1 MQEQQGF
8 DNENGHQ
15 IDDFFDDKPGGPSLG

>member
-8 DNENGHQ
+8 DNESGHQ
-15 IDDFFDDKPGGPSLG
+15 IDDFVDDKPGGPSLG